1 MKKLTKCLKSKA
13 MLRIAMFTTLFVLLD
28 TFIEM
33 NKKTEE
39 QVTYSITLESL
50 LQAQNETNGE
60 AVGVGGGG
68 ADGETGGGGTG
79 GGGETGGQSG
89 ASDPSC
95 VGGGCGALSC
105 SISLKTDGGYTVS
118 SGGATVGSSGG
129 SSGALS
135 CQTYE
140 GSGYY
145 CCCTYSYEEGSWWNP
160 LDNGKAT
167 ITAVTKSNTNC
178 D

>member
-1 MKKLTKCLKSKA
+1 
-13 MLRIAMFTTLFVLLD
+13 MLRIAIFATLFVLLD
-28 TFIEM
+28 TLIEM

-39 QVTYSITLESL
+39 QVTYSITLENL
-50 LQAQNETNGE
+50 ARGQNGETNGE
-60 AVGVGGGG
+60 TGGTGGGG
-68 ADGETGGGGTG
+68 ADGETGGGGTTG
-79 GGGETGGQSG
+79 GTTGRGETGGQSG

-105 SISLKTDGGYTVS
+105 SISLKTGGGDTVS

-145 CCCTYSYEEGSWWNP
+145 CCCTYTYEEGSWWNP

-178 D
+178 E